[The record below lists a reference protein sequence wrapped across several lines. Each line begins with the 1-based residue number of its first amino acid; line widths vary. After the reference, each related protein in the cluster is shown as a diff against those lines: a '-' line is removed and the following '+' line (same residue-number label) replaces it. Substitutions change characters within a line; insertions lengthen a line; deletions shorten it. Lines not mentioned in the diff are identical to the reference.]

1 MKITHF
7 FYAILV
13 TYLLIV
19 TIHLY
24 CCFHHH
30 EDIRKFTKCLLM
42 PFLAL
47 SYYLGCPKEKFSKVI
62 LFAILFG
69 YLGDILLLIEG
80 LFLLGVVSFL
90 VGHLL
95 YTVTFFV
102 ETGLKNYRKNLLV
115 FLLVCVVYFYIETEV
130 LGYFRPALVK
140 FGLWGPLFV
149 YTSILSAL
157 NISSALYAYCYRN
170 IYSILAYI
178 GSIIFYVSDCIL
190 AKQLFFE
197 YNKYYQISIMFT
209 YILGQSL
216 ISLGMANKMNSFEL
230 GIINDSLKKMI

>member
-69 YLGDILLLIEG
+69 YLGDILLLIER

-95 YTVTFFV
+95 YIVTFFV

-115 FLLVCVVYFYIETEV
+115 LLLVCVVYFYIETEV

>member
-42 PFLAL
+42 PFLAMT
-47 SYYLGCPKEKFSKVI
+47 YYLGCPKEKFSKVI

-95 YTVTFFV
+95 YIVTFFA

-230 GIINDSLKKMI
+230 GIINDSLKKII

>member
-95 YTVTFFV
+95 YIATFFA

>member
-42 PFLAL
+42 PFLAMT
-47 SYYLGCPKEKFSKVI
+47 YYLGCPKEKFSKVI

>member
-30 EDIRKFTKCLLM
+30 EGIRKFTKCLLM
-42 PFLAL
+42 PFLAMT
-47 SYYLGCPKEKFSKVI
+47 YYLGCPKEKFSKVI

-230 GIINDSLKKMI
+230 GIINDSLKKII

>member
-42 PFLAL
+42 PFLAMT
-47 SYYLGCPKEKFSKVI
+47 YYLGCPKEKFSKVI

-95 YTVTFFV
+95 YIVTFFA

-230 GIINDSLKKMI
+230 GIINDNLKKMI

>member
-30 EDIRKFTKCLLM
+30 EDIRKFTKCFLM
-42 PFLAL
+42 PFLAMT
-47 SYYLGCPKEKFSKVI
+47 YYLGCPKEKFSKVI

-95 YTVTFFV
+95 YIVTFFA

-178 GSIIFYVSDCIL
+178 GSIISYVSDCIL

>member
-30 EDIRKFTKCLLM
+30 ENIRKFTKCFLM
-42 PFLAL
+42 PFLAMT
-47 SYYLGCPKEKFSKVI
+47 YYLGCPKEKFSKVI

-80 LFLLGVVSFL
+80 FFLLGVVSFL

-95 YTVTFFV
+95 YIVTFFA

-230 GIINDSLKKMI
+230 GIINDNLKKMI

>member
-42 PFLAL
+42 PFLAMT
-47 SYYLGCPKEKFSKVI
+47 YYLGCPKEKFSKVI

-95 YTVTFFV
+95 YIVTFFA

>member
-42 PFLAL
+42 PFLAMT
-47 SYYLGCPKEKFSKVI
+47 YYLGCPKEKFSKVI

-95 YTVTFFV
+95 YIVTFFA

-230 GIINDSLKKMI
+230 GIINDSLKKMT

>member
-42 PFLAL
+42 PFLAMT
-47 SYYLGCPKEKFSKVI
+47 YYLGCPKEKFSKVI

-80 LFLLGVVSFL
+80 FFLLGVVSFL

-95 YTVTFFV
+95 YIVTFFV

-115 FLLVCVVYFYIETEV
+115 LLLVCVVYFYIETEV

-230 GIINDSLKKMI
+230 GIINNSLKKMI

>member
-1 MKITHF
+1 MA
-7 FYAILV
+7 AIE
-13 TYLLIV
+13 
-19 TIHLY
+19 
-24 CCFHHH
+24 F
-30 EDIRKFTKCLLM
+30 D
-42 PFLAL
+42 
-47 SYYLGCPKEKFSKVI
+47 
-62 LFAILFG
+62 
-69 YLGDILLLIEG
+69 
-80 LFLLGVVSFL
+80 
-90 VGHLL
+90 
-95 YTVTFFV
+95 
-102 ETGLKNYRKNLLV
+102 
-115 FLLVCVVYFYIETEV
+115 
-130 LGYFRPALVK
+130 
-140 FGLWGPLFV
+140 LWGPLFV

>member
-42 PFLAL
+42 PFLAMT
-47 SYYLGCPKEKFSKVI
+47 YYLGCPKEKFSKVI

-80 LFLLGVVSFL
+80 LFILGVVSFL

-216 ISLGMANKMNSFEL
+216 ISLGMANKKNSFEL
-230 GIINDSLKKMI
+230 GIINDSLKKII

>member
-1 MKITHF
+1 MKNTHF

-95 YTVTFFV
+95 YIVTFFA

>member
-30 EDIRKFTKCLLM
+30 EDIRKLTKCFLM
-42 PFLAL
+42 PFLAMT
-47 SYYLGCPKEKFSKVI
+47 YYLGCPKEKFSKVI

-95 YTVTFFV
+95 YIVTFFA

-115 FLLVCVVYFYIETEV
+115 LLLVCVVYFYIETEV

>member
-30 EDIRKFTKCLLM
+30 EGIRKFTKCLLM
-42 PFLAL
+42 PFLAMT
-47 SYYLGCPKEKFSKVI
+47 YYLGCPKEKFSKVI

-230 GIINDSLKKMI
+230 GIINDNLKKMI

>member
-1 MKITHF
+1 MKMIYF
-7 FYAILV
+7 FYAILIF
-13 TYLLIV
+13 YLFIV

-30 EDIRKFTKCLLM
+30 EDIRKATKCLLM

-47 SYYLGCPKEKFSKVI
+47 TYYLGCPKEKFSKFI

-69 YLGDILLLIEG
+69 YLGDILLLIES
-80 LFLLGVVSFL
+80 LFLLGVASFL

-95 YTVTFFV
+95 YIVTFLF

-115 FLLVCVVYFYIETEV
+115 FLIICLIYFYIETEV
-130 LGYFRPALVK
+130 LRYFRPALLK
-140 FGLWGPLFV
+140 FGLWGPLFA

-157 NISSALYAYCYRN
+157 NISSAIYAYCYRN

-178 GSIIFYVSDCIL
+178 GSIIFYISDCIL
-190 AKQLFFE
+190 AKQLFFG
-197 YNKYYQISIMFT
+197 YNKYHQITIMFT

-216 ISLGMANKMNSFEL
+216 ISLGMANKANSFEL
-230 GIINDSLKKMI
+230 RIIKDSLKKII

>member
-30 EDIRKFTKCLLM
+30 EDIRKFTKCFLM
-42 PFLAL
+42 PFLAMT
-47 SYYLGCPKEKFSKVI
+47 YYLGCPKEKFSKVI

-80 LFLLGVVSFL
+80 RFLLGVVSFL
-90 VGHLL
+90 IGHLL
-95 YTVTFFV
+95 YIVTFFV

-115 FLLVCVVYFYIETEV
+115 LLLVCVVYFYIETEV

-230 GIINDSLKKMI
+230 GIINNSLKKMI

>member
-1 MKITHF
+1 
-7 FYAILV
+7 
-13 TYLLIV
+13 
-19 TIHLY
+19 
-24 CCFHHH
+24 
-30 EDIRKFTKCLLM
+30 M
-42 PFLAL
+42 PFLAMT
-47 SYYLGCPKEKFSKVI
+47 YYLGCPKEKFSKVI

>member
-7 FYAILV
+7 FYSILV

-30 EDIRKFTKCLLM
+30 EGIRKFTKCLLM
-42 PFLAL
+42 PFLAMT
-47 SYYLGCPKEKFSKVI
+47 YYLGCPKEKFSKVI

-230 GIINDSLKKMI
+230 GIINDNLKKMI

>member
-30 EDIRKFTKCLLM
+30 EGIRKFTKCLLM
-42 PFLAL
+42 PFLAMT
-47 SYYLGCPKEKFSKVI
+47 YYLGCPKEKFSKVI

>member
-42 PFLAL
+42 PFLAMT
-47 SYYLGCPKEKFSKVI
+47 YHLGCPKEKFSKVI

-95 YTVTFFV
+95 YIVTFFA

>member
-42 PFLAL
+42 PFLAMT
-47 SYYLGCPKEKFSKVI
+47 YYLGCPKEKFSKVI

-95 YTVTFFV
+95 YIVTFFA

-230 GIINDSLKKMI
+230 GIINNSLKKMI